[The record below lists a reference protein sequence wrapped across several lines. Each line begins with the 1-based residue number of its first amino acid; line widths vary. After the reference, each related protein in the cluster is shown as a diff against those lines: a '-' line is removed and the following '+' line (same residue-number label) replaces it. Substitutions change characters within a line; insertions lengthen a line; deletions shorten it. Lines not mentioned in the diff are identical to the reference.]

1 MVEVF
6 MRRPR
11 RNINVQ
17 QSGQK
22 VALLCSKGDW
32 REGGKNLLP
41 WLLDQS
47 ELGTNAVMDFGN
59 EDKRSDE
66 ETVVGV
72 RAEPPTVRC
81 GTDGVSCV
89 FERHV
94 LHQGCQT

>member
-1 MVEVF
+1 

-17 QSGQK
+17 QGGQK

-32 REGGKNLLP
+32 REGEKNPLP

-59 EDKRSDE
+59 EDKRGDE

-72 RAEPPTVRC
+72 RAEPPPVRC
-81 GTDGVSCV
+81 GPDGVSCV
-89 FERHV
+89 FERHM
-94 LHQGCQT
+94 LHLNTQ

>member
-1 MVEVF
+1 MF
-6 MRRPR
+6 
-11 RNINVQ
+11 
-17 QSGQK
+17 
-22 VALLCSKGDW
+22 KGGL
-32 REGGKNLLP
+32 EGGEKNILP

-89 FERHV
+89 FE
-94 LHQGCQT
+94 